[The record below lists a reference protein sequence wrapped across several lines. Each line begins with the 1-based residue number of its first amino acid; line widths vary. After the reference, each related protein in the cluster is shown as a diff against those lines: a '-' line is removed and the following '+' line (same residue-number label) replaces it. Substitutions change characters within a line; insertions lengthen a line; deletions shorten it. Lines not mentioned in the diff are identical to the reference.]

1 MRKCLQSVT
10 CAAIYSDERCA
21 DALGSIL
28 FEVAVLKRRIQM
40 KKEDMDMVSGTSI
53 LFMVITLV
61 ISLILPVLVLLVF
74 ALANKGKKVAS
85 AWFLGAAGFFVT
97 QLIIRVPILNM
108 LSVMPAFQSFAAEH
122 YVVYVLL
129 LGFTAGLFEVIGR
142 LAVAKIMSK
151 ELTYKRSMAAGL
163 GHGGIEAIMLVGITY
178 INNLSYSAMINGGTF
193 DTAVAQAAATGVDV
207 SSLYAAKGA
216 LISTPAYLFGLAGYE
231 RLLTMICHVAMTM
244 LVCYFVAKKQTL
256 KGVVIA
262 LVLHTVLD
270 SASGLISGLST
281 TYMGSVIS
289 QNASYILIYG
299 FLTIMA
305 VVSVGII
312 VKVKK
317 AFPTEETLK

>member
-1 MRKCLQSVT
+1 
-10 CAAIYSDERCA
+10 
-21 DALGSIL
+21 
-28 FEVAVLKRRIQM
+28 
-40 KKEDMDMVSGTSI
+40 MVSGTSI

-61 ISLILPVLVLLVF
+61 ISLILPVLVLIVY
-74 ALANKGKKVAS
+74 AAANKGRKVVS
-85 AWFLGAAGFFVT
+85 AWLLGAAGFFVM
-97 QLIIRVPILNM
+97 QMIIRVPILNA
-108 LSVMPAFQSFAAEH
+108 LSLLPGFQSFVAEH
-122 YVVYVLL
+122 YVVYALL

-151 ELTYKRSMAAGL
+151 ELTCTRSMAAGL

-193 DTAVAQAAATGVDV
+193 DTVVAQAAATGVDV
-207 SSLYAAKGA
+207 SSLYAVKEA

-262 LVLHTVLD
+262 LVLHTILD

-281 TYMGSVIS
+281 PYMGSVIS
-289 QNASYILIYG
+289 ENISYVLIYG
-299 FLTIMA
+299 FLTAMT
-305 VVSVGII
+305 VVSVCII
-312 VKVKK
+312 LKVKK
-317 AFPTEETLK
+317 GFATKGDLSEQ